1 LSVKNVIESNS
12 ILRNNYPIAN
22 FGKLWSFRQ
31 H

>member
-12 ILRNNYPIAN
+12 ILRNNYPIVS
-22 FGKLWSFRQ
+22 FDKLRSFPQ